1 MGSPTIFS
9 GRYTK
14 LLTNKGILN
23 SDGSLNQN
31 DGPINYVKYAEFEQ
45 NVTTGWSLGT
55 TGTLTNAIPTG
66 TPAFGSG
73 ASGNLS
79 IATSNVSPIR
89 DNVSLRYVSSAA
101 TTAGNMLA
109 TEALTI
115 DAADQAKVLTFKFYY
130 SVVSGASSGNFSG
143 TSSNSFGVAIW
154 DVTNSAWIGVAGN
167 FSMTQNSGVGIASGT
182 FQTNSNT
189 SQIRL
194 VIYNANATSG
204 AITLAFDDFF
214 VGPQTA
220 PIGPVVT
227 DWVSYTPTGGWTS
240 NATYAGRYR
249 RIGDSLEVQYAV
261 TLTGAPN
268 AAGLFINLPSGL
280 TVDLAK
286 MPTGSLADVAGSA
299 QGLKSGTGYVFS
311 SYLATATSVQVS
323 YIVNGTT
330 SAEGN
335 VTNALP
341 VAWNNGDLINGTF
354 RVPIQG
360 WSSSVQM
367 SNDTDTRVVG
377 FNGSIGVVA
386 YTANTTNITATAVR
400 DTHAAWNGSQ
410 YVAPVSGDYIAMFT
424 TIANTTNGFGY
435 MFVNGSPVSGY
446 GSYQATANQAGSGT
460 QYLPNIKAGDLISL
474 RIGGSNGTT
483 VTGGAISIFRISGPS
498 VIAASESVSGRF
510 YKTAVQSFSSQ
521 TKLVGYT
528 TVFDSHAAWDSAN
541 SRYRIPVSGKYM
553 IITQVQGSG
562 GTSIGQLTGYSING
576 GGVFFVGTYVVG
588 TNFDRYGGSDV
599 FTANAGDY
607 IELYHYTTGAVNVQP
622 GELSTRFEIVRVGN

>member
-1 MGSPTIFS
+1 M
-9 GRYTK
+9 
-14 LLTNKGILN
+14 NVVN
-23 SDGSLNQN
+23 NAV
-31 DGPINYVKYAEFEQ
+31 PITF
-45 NVTTGWSLGT
+45 
-55 TGTLTNAIPTG
+55 
-66 TPAFGSG
+66 
-73 ASGNLS
+73 ASG
-79 IATSNVSPIR
+79 
-89 DNVSLRYVSSAA
+89 D
-101 TTAGNMLA
+101 
-109 TEALTI
+109 TI
-115 DAADQAKVLTFKFYY
+115 TITF
-130 SVVSGASSGNFSG
+130 S
-143 TSSNSFGVAIW
+143 
-154 DVTNSAWIGVAGN
+154 
-167 FSMTQNSGVGIASGT
+167 
-182 FQTNSNT
+182 
-189 SQIRL
+189 
-194 VIYNANATSG
+194 
-204 AITLAFDDFF
+204 
-214 VGPQTA
+214 
-220 PIGPVVT
+220 
-227 DWVSYTPTGGWTS
+227 
-240 NATYAGRYR
+240 
-249 RIGDSLEVQYAV
+249 
-261 TLTGAPN
+261 
-268 AAGLFINLPSGL
+268 
-280 TVDLAK
+280 
-286 MPTGSLADVAGSA
+286 
-299 QGLKSGTGYVFS
+299 
-311 SYLATATSVQVS
+311 
-323 YIVNGTT
+323 
-330 SAEGN
+330 
-335 VTNALP
+335 
-341 VAWNNGDLINGTF
+341 
-354 RVPIQG
+354 VPISG
-360 WSSSVQM
+360 WSSNVQL

-377 FNGSIGVVA
+377 FNGSIGAVA